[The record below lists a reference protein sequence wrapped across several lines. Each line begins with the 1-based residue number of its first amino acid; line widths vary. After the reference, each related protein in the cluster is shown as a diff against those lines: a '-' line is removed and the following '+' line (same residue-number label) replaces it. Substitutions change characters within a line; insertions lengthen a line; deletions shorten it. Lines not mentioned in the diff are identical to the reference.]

1 MAYENDRDELS
12 SILTINHA
20 YRFLEYEERILELV
34 PELIICNKWEWRNKY
49 KGDRDNVYENTL
61 YENTLYVVMF
71 LYNDLTLKLAA
82 LFHNIG
88 KPYVMKKTNYCGYE
102 EISVTIARLVL
113 NRLNYDEGIIND
125 VCTIIKKQNEK
136 INPTIN
142 DIKLVVDSIG
152 KINFERLLELQIHA
166 ILPHKDED
174 YKKRISKLYKL
185 KEVYINNEFI

>member
-12 SILTINHA
+12 SILTINNA
-20 YRFLEYEERILELV
+20 YRILEYEERILELV
-34 PELIICNKWEWRNKY
+34 PELIVCNKWEWRNEY
-49 KGDRDNVYENTL
+49 KGDMENLYVNTL
-61 YENTLYVVMF
+61 HVVIF
-71 LYNDLTLKLAA
+71 VYNDLTLNLAA

-88 KPYVMKKTNYCGYE
+88 KPYVMKKTNEKTHYCGYE
-102 EISVTIARLVL
+102 EISATIARLVL

-152 KINFERLLELQIHA
+152 KINFERLLELQIHT
-166 ILPHKDED
+166 ILVHKDED